1 MKRFLLFPSFA
12 LLLSINAQ
20 AQFAPQVQL
29 PDGATPLS
37 TNISQ
42 NSYPVI
48 LKDKKI
54 AFSLAA
60 PTANTVQVDICGS
73 KYDMAKNDK
82 GVWYA
87 EIPPQVPG
95 FHYYSLV
102 VDGVSVND
110 PASETFY
117 GCGKMMSGVD
127 VPEDNTEDFEIQNVA
142 HGQVSITNY
151 YSKVDN
157 EWRPLWVYTPAGY
170 NDDLKK
176 RYPVVYIQ
184 HGGGEDHRG
193 WVQQGRLANIMDNLI
208 ASGRA
213 VPMIVVC
220 SNGNVKKRVSGFPAY
235 SVQGMQ
241 SFKQEMVE
249 NIVPFVDKTFRTKA
263 DAQNRAMCG
272 LSMGGG
278 QSFYVGLLTPEV
290 FANVGIFSTG
300 MFGGIQGS
308 ANFDLEKECPGIL
321 TDTKKFNS
329 QRKVFYISCGEQDP
343 RITYTKAIVKKMQDA
358 GVQVVFNSFPGDH
371 EWQPWRKSVR
381 DFTQKLFK

>member
-1 MKRFLLFPSFA
+1 MKRFLLLPAFA
-12 LLLSINAQ
+12 MLLTVNTS
-20 AQFAPQVQL
+20 AQFAPQVQI
-29 PDGATPLS
+29 PEGAKPLA
-37 TNISQ
+37 TNISPS
-42 NSYPVI
+42 SYPFI
-48 LKDKKI
+48 LSDKKV
-54 AFSLAA
+54 AFSLNA
-60 PTANTVQVDICGS
+60 PSANTVQVDICS
-73 KYDMAKNDK
+73 KQYDMTKNEK
-82 GVWYA
+82 GVWYV

-95 FHYYSLV
+95 FHYYALV

-110 PASETFY
+110 PGSETFY

-127 VPEDNTEDFEIQNVA
+127 IPEDNTEDFEIQNVA
-142 HGQVSITNY
+142 HGQVSIVNY

-220 SNGNVKKRVSGFPAY
+220 ANGNVKKRVPGFPAY
-235 SVQGMQ
+235 SSEAMKP
-241 SFKQEMVE
+241 FRTEMVE

-278 QSFYVGLLTPEV
+278 QSFYVGLPSPEV
-290 FANVGIFSTG
+290 FANIGIFSAG
-300 MFGGIQGS
+300 IFGGIMGQN
-308 ANFDLEKECPGIL
+308 NFDPEKEMPGML
-321 TDTKKFNS
+321 SDTKKFNS
-329 QRKVFYISCGEQDP
+329 QHKVFYISCGEQDP
-343 RITYTKAIVKKMQDA
+343 RIEFTKKAVKKMQDA
-358 GVQVVFNSFPGDH
+358 GVNVQFNSFPGDH

>member
-1 MKRFLLFPSFA
+1 MKRFLFIPTFA
-12 LLLSINAQ
+12 LLLNINAS
-20 AQFAPQVQL
+20 AQFAPQIQI
-29 PDGATPLS
+29 PDGAKPLA
-37 TNISQ
+37 TNISP
-42 NSYPVI
+42 NSYPFI
-48 LKDKKI
+48 LKDKKV
-54 AFSLAA
+54 AFSLNA
-60 PTANTVQVDICGS
+60 PSANNVQVDICGK
-73 KYDMAKNDK
+73 KYDMTKNDK
-82 GVWYA
+82 GVWYV
-87 EIPPQVPG
+87 EIPEKVPG
-95 FHYYSLV
+95 FHYYALV

-117 GCGKMMSGVD
+117 GCGKMMSAVD
-127 VPEDNTEDFEIQNVA
+127 IPEDNTEDFEIQNVA
-142 HGQVSITNY
+142 HGQVSIHNY

-170 NDDLKK
+170 SDDLKK

-220 SNGNVKKRVSGFPAY
+220 ANGNVKKRVPGYPAY
-235 SVQGMQ
+235 SAQGMQ
-241 SFKQEMVE
+241 TFKQEMVE
-249 NIVPFVDKTFRTKA
+249 NIVPFVDKNFRTKA

-308 ANFDLEKECPGIL
+308 SNFNLEKECPGIL

-329 QRKVFYISCGEQDP
+329 QRKVVYISCGEQDP
-343 RITYTKAIVKKMQDA
+343 RITYNKAVVKTMQDA
-358 GVQVVFNSFPGDH
+358 GVNVVFNSFPGDH
-371 EWQPWRKSVR
+371 EWQPWRKSIR
-381 DFTQKLFK
+381 DFAQKLFK